1 MIANKLTLAKHTSI
15 FPFVLFYQGD
25 FKESPTFNIINIVEK
40 HFEPLIDKI
49 SLKSLIYLLVESLQN
64 IERYSAHI
72 VSSDDFSFVCSDGEF
87 FYIIT
92 ENTIHNNK
100 IGELKTRLDTISTK
114 NKKELDET
122 FVAVLKSETGT
133 EKGAGLGLIDIARKS
148 KNKLIYSF
156 DKKNEQHS
164 IYKLGFS
171 LPINKTDDENVFGI
185 EQTSNFLTTVK
196 ENFRINKS
204 TLYYGGDFSNSFI
217 KALLTLLVKTK
228 SNEANS
234 TNTKTHHILIEL
246 IQNVQRH
253 SLKETNEHAQQVT
266 LEWKTQGLQ
275 ITTYNLLSELNV
287 KKITDKIAILN
298 SSNREQLMEISKK
311 QLADFTKT
319 DGVGLIDVALL
330 IFPEKIEYLIQE
342 KSKFVY
348 ELILTVKVNYES

>member
-1 MIANKLTLAKHTSI
+1 MITNKLKLAKHTSI

-72 VSSDDFSFVCSDGEF
+72 VSSDDFSFICSDGDF

-92 ENTIHNNK
+92 ENTIYNDK
-100 IGELKTRLDTISTK
+100 IDELRKRLDTISTK
-114 NKKELDET
+114 NKQELDET
-122 FVAVLKSETGT
+122 FIAVLRSEIGT

-148 KNKLIYSF
+148 KNALLYSF
-156 DKKNEQHS
+156 DKKNEHHS

-171 LPINKTDDENVFGI
+171 IPITKTDNANVLGI
-185 EQTSNFLTTVK
+185 EQTSNFLLNVK
-196 ENFRINKS
+196 ENFNVNKS

-217 KALLTLLVKTK
+217 KALLSLLVKTK
-228 SNEANS
+228 TNEVNS
-234 TNTKTHHILIEL
+234 SNTKTHHILIEL

-253 SLKETNEHAQQVT
+253 SLKESAEHSHQVS
-266 LEWKTQGLQ
+266 LEWQKNGLQ
-275 ITTYNLLSELNV
+275 ISTYNLLSELNV

-298 SSNREQLMEISKK
+298 SSNKEELMEISKK
-311 QLADFTKT
+311 QLADFSKT

-330 IFPEKIEYLIQE
+330 IFPEKIEFLIQE
-342 KSKFVY
+342 KSKFVF
-348 ELILTVKVNYES
+348 ELILTVNVNYES